1 MAFRPTTTH
10 PNPAIAARSALFAIS
25 IPLRRALASLA
36 GAFLVVALAVT
47 TSATAQ
53 ETAPVPPLPIPSPE
67 DSFSQ
72 APAPAGAPGVP
83 PAPQPEDAPE
93 PSLDFLLNSPTMTP
107 LPRDALPYAPAATP
121 QTGKPGDPSETTLYM
136 MARLTDNGPLIDNG
150 LVWRVYSQTIN
161 DEGHLD
167 LIAKSKGGDAEFQLD
182 PGTYLVYTAYGHAG
196 VTTKV
201 TVARGQTSK
210 TVVFNA
216 GGIKLNGVVSKTVPL
231 DIAKVR
237 FDIYEMDFNTR
248 GERKLV
254 ARNVLPGK
262 IVPLNAGT
270 YHVVSRYGRV
280 NATVRA
286 DIKVE
291 AGKLT
296 EATIYHNAAEVTLKL
311 VNEFGGEA
319 IANTAWSV
327 LTASGDS
334 VVEGNG
340 AFPSYVLTAG
350 KYTVVARNQGRLFS
364 REFEVKPGRNA
375 EVEVRTKD
383 GNAAGL
389 ALDTD

>member
-1 MAFRPTTTH
+1 MAMAFRSTTTD
-10 PNPAIAARSALFAIS
+10 PIAASARRIS
-25 IPLRRALASLA
+25 RMAAGLLLLLALAL
-36 GAFLVVALAVT
+36 
-47 TSATAQ
+47 SAPAYAQ
-53 ETAPVPPLPIPSPE
+53 GFAPIPPMPIPSPE
-67 DSFSQ
+67 DSFSHG
-72 APAPAGAPGVP
+72 PGGTPGGAMPPPGQMP
-83 PAPQPEDAPE
+83 RRELPDDATAQE
-93 PSLDFLLNSPTMTP
+93 PSLDFLLKTPTNIAP
-107 LPRDALPYAPAATP
+107 LPNDALPYAPPSTP

-150 LVWRVYSQTIN
+150 LVWRVYSQTISDN
-161 DEGHLD
+161 GHLD
-167 LIAKSKGGDAEFQLD
+167 LIAKARGGDAEFQLD

-201 TVARGQTSK
+201 TVTRGQTSK

-231 DIAKVR
+231 DISKVR
-237 FDIYEMDFNTR
+237 FDIYEMEFNAR

-254 ARNVLPGK
+254 ARNVMPGK

-270 YHVVSRYGRV
+270 YHVISRYGRV

-364 REFEVKPGRNA
+364 REFEVKPGHNA

>member
-1 MAFRPTTTH
+1 MALRPTTTD
-10 PNPAIAARSALFAIS
+10 PIPAPVRRAVQMAAGLFLLFA
-25 IPLRRALASLA
+25 LVLAA
-36 GAFLVVALAVT
+36 PAH
-47 TSATAQ
+47 AQ
-53 ETAPVPPLPIPSPE
+53 NNGPGPGPIPPLPIPSPE
-67 DSFSQ
+67 DAFS
-72 APAPAGAPGVP
+72 PGPSGP
-83 PAPQPEDAPE
+83 PMTPPGGLPGTMPDAASDKNIAPE
-93 PSLDFLLNSPTMTP
+93 PSLDLLLNNQTLSP
-107 LPRDALPYAPAATP
+107 LPSDALPYAPAQTP
-121 QTGKPGDPSETTLYM
+121 QTGMPGDPSQTTLYM

-150 LVWRVYSQTIN
+150 LVWRVYSQTI
-161 DEGHLD
+161 DDQGHLD
-167 LIAKSKGGDAEFQLD
+167 LIAKAKGGDAEFQLD

-210 TVVFNA
+210 TVIFNA
-216 GGIKLNGVVSKTVPL
+216 GGIKLNGVVSKSAPIDL
-231 DIAKVR
+231 AKVR
-237 FDIYEMDFNTR
+237 FDIYEMDFNAR

-254 ARNVLPGK
+254 ARNVMPGK

-270 YHVVSRYGRV
+270 YHVISRYGRV

-319 IANTAWSV
+319 IANTTWSV

-350 KYTVVARNQGRLFS
+350 KYTVVARNQGRIFS
-364 REFEVKPGRNA
+364 REFDVKPGRNT